1 MVRADENRGADRVSA
16 FPEDLFTQIYR
27 RAPTDDDRVRL
38 LGIKAGLGLSPRDE
52 LWPVILVLDYYDR
65 AIRSGRA
72 AAMREVERV
81 LDDLKAVPDRAGPIA
96 NAEAQK
102 AIARIIEEASDKI
115 ARASAQ
121 KSITT
126 ADRISRRQLIVA
138 GVVGALIAV
147 CLAGAAAWGTYL
159 FLEAR
164 GLCAEPPARAR
175 DGSIVCFVQR

>member
-1 MVRADENRGADRVSA
+1 MTD

-27 RAPTDDDRVRL
+27 RAPTEQDRTRL

-72 AAMREVERV
+72 ATLRDVERV
-81 LDDLKAVPDRAGPIA
+81 LEELKAIPDRAGPIA
-96 NAEAQK
+96 EAEARK

-115 ARASAQ
+115 ARASSQ

-126 ADRISRRQLIVA
+126 ADRISRRQYIVA
-138 GVVGALIAV
+138 ALVGALSAA
-147 CLAGAAAWGTYL
+147 CLAAAAAWGTYVVL
-159 FLEAR
+159 DAR
-164 GLCAEPPARAR
+164 GLCAEPPSKMQG
-175 DGSIVCFVQR
+175 GSIACIVQR